1 MIIRGATLISRLAFL
16 FAVLFNLAACG
27 GGGGGASFYDPDNN
41 FPPLTITTTG
51 LPNAIA
57 GIQYNA
63 LLVADG
69 GDESYSWSLL
79 NDGGTGFTINNGGI
93 LSGIAPASGSYGLT
107 IQVRSA
113 GQSATTSFILT
124 VTGSDSP
131 SPLAIATTTLPDA
144 SPGADYNALLEAS
157 GGQGSYQWTLLNDG
171 GSGLQLSPDGLLSG
185 TGPAGG
191 QYALT
196 VAVQDNTS
204 TVSSTLILV
213 SATTADSLT
222 IKTTSLPNG
231 IVNQSYAAVL
241 NASGGNVPYVWTLV
255 SDGGSGLNLSTAGV
269 LSGVPRRPG
278 TFGLVF
284 SVSDGSSTDQSAL
297 TLTIAQDDSAV
308 VLNIVTE
315 TLPPADGVLYAA
327 IVQAI
332 GGKAPYTW
340 SGDDT
345 SDPGTGFEVD
355 AASGSI
361 TGNTTGLLP
370 GEYGYSITVE
380 DSAGGTDVR
389 SYIIEVLGGTG
400 DLQPVTILTANPLP
414 DATQELP
421 DATEG
426 MTYSVVMRTIGGT
439 GSNNTWEVLETIK
452 DDGTAV
458 PAGDGPSFEP
468 PGGSAESGVLFWSA
482 AKITAGNYLVT
493 VRVSSN
499 GADRSADTVTFNLQA
514 VPAP

>member
-1 MIIRGATLISRLAFL
+1 MLVDLNSPKFKGLTESEANEKLQKEG
-16 FAVLFNLAACG
+16 FNE
-27 GGGGGASFYDPDNN
+27 
-41 FPPLTITTTG
+41 
-51 LPNAIA
+51 LPSSKPKNILAIA
-57 GIQYNA
+57 IGIIKEPMFL
-63 LLVADG
+63 LLVACG
-69 GDESYSWSLL
+69 SLYLVLGDLQEGIMLL
-79 NDGGTGFTINNGGI
+79 GFVFVVMGI
-93 LSGIAPASGSYGLT
+93 EFYQEKKTEKALDALKD
-107 IQVRSA
+107 
-113 GQSATTSFILT
+113 L
-124 VTGSDSP
+124 
-131 SPLAIATTTLPDA
+131 A
-144 SPGADYNALLEAS
+144 SPRALVIRDGEERRIAGREVATGDIVVLQEGDRVPAD
-157 GGQGSYQWTLLNDG
+157 
-171 GSGLQLSPDGLLSG
+171 
-185 TGPAGG
+185 
-191 QYALT
+191 
-196 VAVQDNTS
+196 
-204 TVSSTLILV
+204 
-213 SATTADSLT
+213 
-222 IKTTSLPNG
+222 
-231 IVNQSYAAVL
+231 AAVL

-269 LSGVPRRPG
+269 LSGLPRRAG

-284 SVSDGSSTDQSAL
+284 SVTDGSATDQSAL
-297 TLTIAQDDSAV
+297 TLTIAPDDSAV

-499 GADRSADTVTFNLQA
+499 GADGSADTVTFNLQA